1 MRLDHQSRA
10 SVVCAALLCLTVLA
24 PCASAAA
31 ESVVAAVNAHDIA
44 ALEGM
49 AKLAQTPQQRALA
62 AGSLLAMRREDA
74 QGIAILM
81 PVTRSTANRI
91 LRATAYRLLGYL
103 YYRDARYRACYSAF
117 HSGSQLSSQS
127 LDPNDRQDMAQCQT
141 LEGVKPMRLV
151 RDTPGS
157 LPVTRDSLDL
167 MRVPVKIDGDTHE
180 AIVDTGAGLSVISV
194 SAAKRAGI
202 RMLNSQGLSTGTA
215 SERALAVRL
224 GIARR
229 LQIGNA
235 MLTNVVFLVLPDAAL
250 RLPHDRINAIIG
262 VPVLMALG
270 PRLEFVNS
278 AKSALLYD
286 VANGNSAGAA
296 GSDSHL
302 IFYEDILMILVQ
314 IPGVR
319 KPLGMFLDT
328 GTTSSELAHGAIV
341 DAPALLRHAERHALP
356 LVGAGGTVKEVH
368 GLILPDV
375 TLIIGG
381 RRFKLKKVPVNS
393 ATSAISSYGADGNIG
408 QDILRQGAGW
418 IVNFKTMTLAVAK

>member
-117 HSGSQLSSQS
+117 HSGLQLSSQS

-215 SERALAVRL
+215 SERALAVQL

-278 AKSALLYD
+278 PKSALLYGAD
-286 VANGNSAGAA
+286 GNSAGAVGA
-296 GSDSHL
+296 DSHL
-302 IFYEDILMILVQ
+302 IFYEDELLVLVQ
-314 IPGVR
+314 IPGVS
-319 KPLGMFLDT
+319 KPLGMYLDT

-341 DAPALLRHAERHALP
+341 DAPILLRHAQRHALP
-356 LVGAGGTVKEVH
+356 LVGAGGAVKEAH
-368 GLILPDV
+368 GLILPEV
-375 TLIIGG
+375 TLIVGG

-393 ATSAISSYGADGNIG
+393 ATSAISSYGTDGNIG
-408 QDILRQGAGW
+408 EDIFRQGAGW